1 MSARR
6 PLVDTNVL
14 VYAVDSSA
22 PQHLTAKAFYERALA
37 GDIQLCIST
46 QLLLEYV
53 AVVTNP
59 KRTRSPI
66 SVEDAWEDVDD
77 FRALFPVIAPDQDHL
92 QRVVDLA
99 RKLHVGRADVFD
111 LSTAATMIGAGVDT
125 VYTFDPAVFGRVP
138 GITVR
143 TP

>member
-1 MSARR
+1 MSDRL
-6 PLVDTNVL
+6 LVDTNVL

-22 PQHLTAKAFYERALA
+22 PQHAAAKSLYDKALV
-37 GDIQLCIST
+37 GDIELCITT

-53 AVVTNP
+53 SVVTNP
-59 KRTRSPI
+59 KRTRNPI
-66 SVEDAWEDVDD
+66 SVDEAWGDVDD
-77 FRALFPVIAPDQDHL
+77 FRALLPLIAPDADHL
-92 QRVVDLA
+92 ERVVELA
-99 RKLHVGRADVFD
+99 RTLQIGRTDVFD

-125 VYTFDPAVFGRVP
+125 VYTFDPSVFGRVP